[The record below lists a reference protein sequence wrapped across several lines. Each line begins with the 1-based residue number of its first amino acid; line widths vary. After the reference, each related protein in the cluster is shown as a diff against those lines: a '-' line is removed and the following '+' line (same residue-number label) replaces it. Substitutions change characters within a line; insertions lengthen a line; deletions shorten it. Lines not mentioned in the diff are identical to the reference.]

1 MAHHYKE
8 YDPEVLKKLQ
18 KVQTGILKDFDSI
31 CEEHGLSYFLLGG
44 SGIGVVRHHGFIPW
58 DDDIDVAMPR
68 KDYDILLEDVEK
80 EMGDKYRILTPLT
93 DKDYSVNVTKI
104 QKKGTKFVPYHA
116 RKSKC
121 ERCIDIDIFPLDNM
135 PDDKKKRTRQLR
147 RTWFLNKLLFLRG
160 CGEPDIPFDG
170 WKNTI
175 ATMICKMVH
184 IVLIVCRVSP
194 AFLYRLLEKEE
205 TRYNDQPVE
214 YMNTFRVTM
223 SDRSYISKQEMYP
236 LVKMPFEDMEV
247 YMPKE
252 YDRYLTRLFGDYMT
266 MPPVEKRVNHCPDV
280 LEFGEE
286 YE

>member
-1 MAHHYKE
+1 
-8 YDPEVLKKLQ
+8 
-18 KVQTGILKDFDSI
+18 
-31 CEEHGLSYFLLGG
+31 
-44 SGIGVVRHHGFIPW
+44 
-58 DDDIDVAMPR
+58 
-68 KDYDILLEDVEK
+68 
-80 EMGDKYRILTPLT
+80 
-93 DKDYSVNVTKI
+93 
-104 QKKGTKFVPYHA
+104 
-116 RKSKC
+116 
-121 ERCIDIDIFPLDNM
+121 M

-184 IVLIVCRVSP
+184 IVLKVCRVSP

>member
-1 MAHHYKE
+1 MGYRQ
-8 YDPEVLKKLQ
+8 YDPAVLHKIQQEELVVLKEFVRICDKY
-18 KVQTGILKDFDSI
+18 SI
-31 CEEHGLSYFLLGG
+31 NYFAVFGTA
-44 SGIGVVRHHGFIPW
+44 IGAVRHHGFIPW

-184 IVLIVCRVSP
+184 IVLKVCRVSP

>member
-1 MAHHYKE
+1 M
-8 YDPEVLKKLQ
+8 
-18 KVQTGILKDFDSI
+18 
-31 CEEHGLSYFLLGG
+31 
-44 SGIGVVRHHGFIPW
+44 VRHHGFIPW

-184 IVLIVCRVSP
+184 IVLKVCRVSP

-214 YMNTFRVTM
+214 YMNTFTVTM